1 MDGTQTR
8 STRPVRRR
16 SVTPILSF
24 QFGLTSISLP
34 RLPTNVPSDWE
45 GFCPGL
51 LPPDAAWCASIRK
64 VRLLNFPRGFGRRGD
79 AFEALIPLRTVIRLV
94 EKGLVTIQTN
104 STNGI
109 ITARITKRGRYIVEQ
124 MRGAVSLASHLRESE

>member
-1 MDGTQTR
+1 M
-8 STRPVRRR
+8 
-16 SVTPILSF
+16 TPILSF

-64 VRLLNFPRGFGRRGD
+64 VRLFNFPRGFGRRGD
-79 AFEALIPLRTVIRLV
+79 AFEAPIPLRTVIRLV

-124 MRGAVSLASHLRESE
+124 MRGAVSLTFHLRESE